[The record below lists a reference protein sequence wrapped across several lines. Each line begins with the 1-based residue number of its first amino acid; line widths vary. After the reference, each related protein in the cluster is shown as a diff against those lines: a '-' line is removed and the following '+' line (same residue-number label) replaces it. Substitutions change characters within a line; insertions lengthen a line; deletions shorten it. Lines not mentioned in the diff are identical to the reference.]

1 MSHEEEN
8 GSGGAQQPALDQA
21 IESGIDNLGRLR
33 RDMRHAGMV
42 DCADALDE
50 AFVKCL
56 RAYLDRRAVNRPNP
70 PNTQDNDGGSGEHH

>member
-1 MSHEEEN
+1 MSREGKN
-8 GSGGAQQPALDQA
+8 GSGSEPQYQLDQA

-33 RDMRHAGMV
+33 RDMRHAGMI

-56 RAYLDRRAVNRPNP
+56 KAYLDRRAVNRPNP
-70 PNTQDNDGGSGEHH
+70 PNAADEGDGSGERH